1 MDIIKPSRKLNIDE
15 VTLAQPKPLRGGSY
29 FTKILNNGKPLYI
42 QLSSCKTK
50 QGIVE
55 TGKKIYTDLMFSS
68 ENQQDVEFIDWI
80 EHIETM
86 CHKLIFQKKDIW
98 FHDNEHLDITDIEG
112 VFSSPLRLYRSGR
125 YYLLRVKI
133 NKGYQNKQTCMVYDE
148 NETILTLKDIK
159 KDSSIVTLLCFEGI
173 RFSSRSFQLD
183 ISLKQVMVMEDRDTS
198 FLDNCMIKINKN
210 NSKENV
216 VSENVSENISREVS
230 SKDLEEK
237 SKHVDIS
244 EAPLEEKNN
253 QEEEI
258 QDNVSVEDNIQQC
271 LDNIINIV
279 VEDEKNTEEQQHVE
293 QQHVE
298 QQHVEQQ
305 HVDEENVKSTN
316 NENNE
321 LEEVEINLEEIKD
334 NISLKEPNEVYIEI
348 YKVAKEKAKQARKHA
363 IETYLEAQNI
373 KNTYMLH
380 DLDSSDDDEELNFDI
395 SPTHSQ

>member
-1 MDIIKPSRKLNIDE
+1 MDIIKPSRKLNIDN

-68 ENQQDVEFIDWI
+68 ENQQDIEFIDWI
-80 EHIETM
+80 EHIESM

-112 VFSSPLRLYRSGR
+112 VFSSPLRLYKSGR

-133 NKGYQNKQTCMVYDE
+133 NKGFQNKQTCMVYDE

-173 RFSSRSFQLD
+173 RFSSRSFQMD
-183 ISLKQVMVMEDRDTS
+183 ITLKQVMVMEDKDTS
-198 FLDNCMIKINKN
+198 FLDNCMIKINKHNLNEVTPNEVTPKNLEETVLEEEKEKEKEMN
-210 NSKENV
+210 NS
-216 VSENVSENISREVS
+216 
-230 SKDLEEK
+230 
-237 SKHVDIS
+237 VD
-244 EAPLEEKNN
+244 ETLVQN
-253 QEEEI
+253 
-258 QDNVSVEDNIQQC
+258 NIQQC
-271 LDNIINIV
+271 LDNIINKV
-279 VEDEKNTEEQQHVE
+279 VE
-293 QQHVE
+293 
-298 QQHVEQQ
+298 
-305 HVDEENVKSTN
+305 EENKENVISEQKEDEIVENEMVENSK
-316 NENNE
+316 NENNG
-321 LEEVEINLEEIKD
+321 LEEVEINLEEIKE

-380 DLDSSDDDEELNFDI
+380 DIDSSDDDEEIDFKI
-395 SPTHSQ
+395 SPT

>member
-1 MDIIKPSRKLNIDE
+1 
-15 VTLAQPKPLRGGSY
+15 
-29 FTKILNNGKPLYI
+29 
-42 QLSSCKTK
+42 
-50 QGIVE
+50 
-55 TGKKIYTDLMFSS
+55 
-68 ENQQDVEFIDWI
+68 
-80 EHIETM
+80 
-86 CHKLIFQKKDIW
+86 
-98 FHDNEHLDITDIEG
+98 
-112 VFSSPLRLYRSGR
+112 
-125 YYLLRVKI
+125 
-133 NKGYQNKQTCMVYDE
+133 
-148 NETILTLKDIK
+148 
-159 KDSSIVTLLCFEGI
+159 
-173 RFSSRSFQLD
+173 
-183 ISLKQVMVMEDRDTS
+183 MVMEDKDTS

-216 VSENVSENISREVS
+216 SENISKEVS

-244 EAPLEEKNN
+244 EPLEEKNN

-258 QDNVSVEDNIQQC
+258 QDNESVEDNVQQC

-279 VEDEKNTEEQQHVE
+279 VEEEEKNTEEP
-293 QQHVE
+293 
-298 QQHVEQQ
+298 Q
-305 HVDEENVKSTN
+305 HVDEEEKNTEEPQHVDEEEKNTEEPQHVDEEEKNTEDPQHVDEEENVESTN

-321 LEEVEINLEEIKD
+321 LEEVEINLEEIKE

-380 DLDSSDDDEELNFDI
+380 DLDSSDDDEEFDFDI